1 MDENILPNKNSNE
14 EKNNADQN
22 QPDRAPESS
31 DKLPS
36 KPFGMTEDDEF
47 EQMRKAMLEM
57 ENNQKEHSEPNPFSW
72 LPEDHQQ
79 TNEVFTLETNN
90 LDLNAEETSLSDNK
104 QPGNN
109 IQSSPFFTPFSD
121 DDFGNS
127 EENLTYNRIFE
138 VNPAENIIGDR
149 IDSIRN
155 KSEPIQTLQ
164 TASIPPFVME
174 DAQNSR
180 INTNSLPDQIR
191 HGLVPAETLQL
202 LITRSMTEGEVI
214 KIAKELGID
223 WNLTPGDNREE
234 KTQFLIDYFNNN
246 ENHKTIDPGQVTSN
260 PTYLSA
266 FSEDDWRE
274 SDSRLQALQE
284 ALDLPQGKP
293 VEEKSSLV
301 ERIKNIFTHSDK
313 LLKQVTIGLALLAIM
328 LTIVIVFV
336 LFSKKQEPAVTIP
349 PTAVESLPFPTK
361 IQFPGGWSFDLQAGN
376 LVDGNWNPTSAEW
389 LRGTEIC
396 RLVSIPW
403 SKQLDA
409 VFQTFSVGNNIGLT
423 MSNADLLNYKVEKV
437 ETVKSSEVF
446 QIINRP
452 SPCLVVVL
460 TQENSDDRQIL
471 IGTPDFGPTK

>member
-1 MDENILPNKNSNE
+1 MDETILPNKNTNE
-14 EKNNADQN
+14 EKNNAAEN
-22 QPDRAPESS
+22 VIGWVPESS
-31 DKLPS
+31 GKLPS
-36 KPFGMTEDDEF
+36 KPFQMTEDDEF
-47 EQMRKAMLEM
+47 ERMRKAMLEM
-57 ENNQKEHSEPNPFSW
+57 ESNQEEHPEPNPFSW

-79 TNEVFTLETNN
+79 TNEVFTLETNSA
-90 LDLNAEETSLSDNK
+90 DLNSEETRFSDNK
-104 QPGNN
+104 QSGNN

-121 DDFGNS
+121 DDFDS

-138 VNPAENIIGDR
+138 VNPGENVFGDR

-155 KSEPIQTLQ
+155 ESNPIRIPQTE
-164 TASIPPFVME
+164 SIPPFVME
-174 DAQNSR
+174 ETQATR

-191 HGLVPAETLQL
+191 HGVVPAETLQL
-202 LITRSMTEGEVI
+202 LITGSMTEGEVI
-214 KIAKELGID
+214 KVAKDLGII
-223 WNLTPGDNREE
+223 WALIPGDNREE
-234 KTQFLIDYFNNN
+234 KTQFLIDYFNNT
-246 ENHKTIDPGQVTSN
+246 ENHKTIDPGQVTPN
-260 PTYLSA
+260 PAYLTA

-274 SDSRLQALQE
+274 SDRRLQALQD
-284 ALDLPQGKP
+284 ALDLPEGKR
-293 VEEKSSLV
+293 VEEKSSFV
-301 ERIKNIFTHSDK
+301 ERIKNRFNHSDK
-313 LLKQVTIGLALLAIM
+313 LLKQVTIGLVLLAV
-328 LTIVIVFV
+328 LLSIVIVFV

-349 PTAVESLPFPTK
+349 PTAVNSLPFPTK

-376 LVDGNWNPTSAEW
+376 LVNGNWNPTSAEW

-471 IGTPDFGPTK
+471 IGAPDFGQKK